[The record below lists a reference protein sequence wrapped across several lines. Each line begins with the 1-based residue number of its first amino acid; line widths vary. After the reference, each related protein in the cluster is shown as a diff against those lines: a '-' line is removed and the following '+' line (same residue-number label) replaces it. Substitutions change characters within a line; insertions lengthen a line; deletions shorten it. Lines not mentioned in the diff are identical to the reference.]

1 LILLA
6 FVWPAALACRN
17 EPAPVQ
23 VPVATARADARPMP
37 PATLEPAE
45 IQRRVEDLL
54 QKTITK
60 HASYLAMAA
69 NEGSQRAALDRYR
82 AELTVRDV
90 AGRIPDHPDVPE
102 LERQVQALLSS
113 LPASPATV
121 QAAARSPER
130 RPLSPTLPDGT
141 PIELKPDDIRGV
153 VDLEIFLGGASPPLD
168 ELLEGI
174 KTKLRRL
181 VVPTR
186 ARRAEDGLHVHAEAY
201 WFFGDVQVP
210 RVAVKPADLGEAL
223 RHAGIPAG
231 AAAAGPEV
239 QAKLDRIAEQYRD
252 MQARY
257 ADYARVVEL
266 VRQSV
271 LFRERL
277 AFFRNRVE
285 ALGAATAALLLTAAG
300 RREDG

>member
-1 LILLA
+1 
-6 FVWPAALACRN
+6 
-17 EPAPVQ
+17 
-23 VPVATARADARPMP
+23 VASASADVRPTP

-90 AGRIPDHPDVPE
+90 AGRIPDHPDVPD
-102 LERQVQALLSS
+102 LERQVRALLAS
-113 LPASPATV
+113 LAASPATV
-121 QAAARSPER
+121 QAAARPPER
-130 RPLSPTLPDGT
+130 RLTASTLADGT
-141 PIELKPDDIRGV
+141 AIALKPDDIRGA
-153 VDLEIFLGGASPPLD
+153 VDVDILLGGASPPVN
-168 ELLEGI
+168 ELLDGI

-186 ARRAEDGLHVHAEAY
+186 ARRAENGLHVHAEAY

-223 RHAGIPAG
+223 RQAGIPAG

-239 QAKLDRIAEQYRD
+239 QVKLDRISEQYRE
-252 MQARY
+252 MQSRY

-285 ALGAATAALLLTAAG
+285 ALGAATGALLLSDAG
-300 RREDG
+300 RREGG